1 MSSTRDFVSATL
13 SDATLPLLRRPVE
26 DLIYETLDAR
36 QIPNRSDFKEL
47 RDLVSNLRGQLTG
60 LTSGVKKLTEAVEEA
75 DERDEA
81 LTARL
86 EAAETRL
93 DTVESGPSELPTP
106 TPDPQIIDALE
117 RLDTLEKRV
126 LNFDNAAQEAVERH
140 LEGAVARRVEAA
152 ASRLL
157 DQRLQDH
164 MDALRKAMEM
174 QNRTAIERAAAEQNV
189 RIERLVANVTENR
202 ESALITRLQAEISS
216 TFRSLEAQLSAQLM
230 AAESRIAGSTNQTTI
245 EQATQLVA
253 DAENRLMGRIQVELR
268 THEEAIEAR
277 LAKASSESST
287 KVEAQIEGKGTAEGV
302 CSVDGCGKP
311 VRARGLCSRHYQ
323 KIARG
328 V

>member
-60 LTSGVKKLTEAVEEA
+60 LTSGVKKLTEAVEES
-75 DERDEA
+75 DERNES
-81 LTARL
+81 LSGRL
-86 EAAETRL
+86 EAAEARL
-93 DTVESGPSELPTP
+93 DTLEAGPSEHSVS
-106 TPDPQIIDALE
+106 DPQLITALE
-117 RLDTLEKRV
+117 RLDSLERAV
-126 LNFDNAAQEAVERH
+126 LNLDSAVQEAVERH
-140 LEGAVARRVEAA
+140 IEGAVARRVEAA

-164 MDALRKAMEM
+164 VDALRKVMEA
-174 QNRTAIERAAAEQNV
+174 QNRTTLERVSAEQTS
-189 RIERLVANVTENR
+189 RIERLVSSTADAR
-202 ESALITRLQAEISS
+202 ETALFGRLQAEIGSS
-216 TFRSLEAQLSAQLM
+216 FRNLEAQLTAQLT
-230 AAESRIAGSTNQTTI
+230 AATTQLAESTKQSTIDQAG
-245 EQATQLVA
+245 QLVA
-253 DAENRLMGRIQVELR
+253 DAEGRLLARLQEEVR
-268 THEEAIEAR
+268 AHERAIESR
-277 LAKASSESST
+277 LTKTQSETGT
-287 KVEAQIEGKGTAEGV
+287 KSDAQNEGRGAAEGL
-302 CSVDGCGKP
+302 CSVEGCGKP